1 MFSIGDILDLAIR
14 IEKNG
19 EMVYRKAAERAS
31 RQSLASLFESLANEE
46 VRHAEWFS
54 DLKDKVNKTTEDP
67 RLEEMGKKVLQGI
80 LGDQTFSLKE
90 SGLEK
95 MEDVED
101 VLKAAIEYEEDTALF
116 YEMIRS
122 FLDDDE
128 TLRHLNAIIEEE
140 NSHITLLQ
148 EALEGGAKEREKGV
162 RH

>member
-54 DLKDKVNKTTEDP
+54 DLKDKVNKTAEDP

-80 LGDQTFSLKE
+80 LGDQTFSLE
-90 SGLEK
+90 EASLEE
-95 MEDVED
+95 MEGVED
-101 VLKAAIEYEEDTALF
+101 VLKTAIEFEKDTALF

-122 FLDDDE
+122 FLNDKE
-128 TLRHLNAIIEEE
+128 TLRHLDAIIEEE
-140 NSHITLLQ
+140 NRHITLLQ
-148 EALEGGAKEREKGV
+148 EALEGGRVTSPKT
-162 RH
+162 